1 MPLAPKR
8 KGFLLKL
15 LGLITV
21 VNPHEVKKALLLAF
35 NIFLI
40 LAAYYMLK
48 IVRDATVL
56 EDYGANTKNLMSG
69 IQVLLL
75 ILVIKAFSTL
85 ASRVNREKL
94 ISRVTM
100 FFIMNLGIIYIL
112 FVTGALGRAMSIA
125 YFIWV
130 GIFNVMVIAQFW
142 GFTIDLYSEEEG
154 KRLFPIIMFG
164 ANFGGFVGAYAS
176 KQLIDPK
183 TVNPIVVYQLI
194 IIAAIILV
202 FCIFLTKYIHKRE
215 IEQKASPDKTEQ
227 EKPLEKEGG
236 FRLVFQSRY
245 LLYIAIFVLLL
256 NLINTTGEWIVD
268 SVFKLT
274 TDEAV
279 KSGIIV
285 GESTLANLANLK
297 ANFFI
302 IVNALTLFIQF
313 FIVSR
318 LFKWFGVRA
327 AVFVLPFIAFG
338 GNIAM
343 SLGASLVVVV
353 WAKALENSTDYSL
366 TNTTRQALFLIT
378 TREEKYKAKV
388 AIDAFFQR
396 AGDIGSTLLVGIA
409 AGIYALSIESV
420 AKINIVVAIVWILLC
435 FLIAKE
441 HKKLKKRKSET

>member
-1 MPLAPKR
+1 MSLVPKQ

-15 LGLITV
+15 LRLITV
-21 VNPHEVKKALLLAF
+21 VNPHEVRKALLLAC

-69 IQVLLL
+69 IQVILL
-75 ILVIKAFSTL
+75 IFVIKAFSAL

-94 ISRVTM
+94 ISRVTI

-112 FVTGALGRAMSIA
+112 FVTGALGRAMSIV

-130 GIFNVMVIAQFW
+130 GIFNVLVIAQFW
-142 GFTIDLYSEEEG
+142 GFTIDLYSEEDG

-164 ANFGGFVGAYAS
+164 ANFGGLAGAAS
-176 KQLIDPK
+176 SKLLVDPK
-183 TVNPIVVYQLI
+183 AINPMVVYQLI
-194 IIAAIILV
+194 IIAAIILA

-215 IEQKASPDKTEQ
+215 IGQKAFPDKTEQ

-268 SVFKLT
+268 SVFELA

-279 KSGIIV
+279 KGGIIV
-285 GESTLANLANLK
+285 GESTLANLAHLK

-302 IVNALTLFIQF
+302 IVNALALFIQVV
-313 FIVSR
+313 IVSR

-366 TNTTRQALFLIT
+366 TNTTRHALFLIT

-396 AGDIGSTLLVGIA
+396 AGDIGSMLLVGVA
-409 AGIYALSIESV
+409 SGIYALNIESV
-420 AKINIVVAIVWILLC
+420 ARINIAVAIVWILLC

-441 HKKLKKRKSET
+441 HKKLKSQDSV